1 MKRILDISLRILVFT
16 TLALGTFTFFAHVHN
31 GLEKARK
38 LRIKVAIQQ
47 GYDEAAVG
55 VPIIANPHSVV
66 TTNHALWRHGW
77 MKRKLE
83 ERQERQRQQG
93 RQELQERQERRDEN
107 RTDED

>member
-1 MKRILDISLRILVFT
+1 MKRILDISLRIIVFT
-16 TLALGTFTFFAHVHN
+16 AFALVTFTFFAHIHN

-55 VPIIANPHSVV
+55 VPIIANPHSIV

-77 MKRKLE
+77 MERKRE
-83 ERQERQRQQG
+83 ELR
-93 RQELQERQERRDEN
+93 ERRDEN